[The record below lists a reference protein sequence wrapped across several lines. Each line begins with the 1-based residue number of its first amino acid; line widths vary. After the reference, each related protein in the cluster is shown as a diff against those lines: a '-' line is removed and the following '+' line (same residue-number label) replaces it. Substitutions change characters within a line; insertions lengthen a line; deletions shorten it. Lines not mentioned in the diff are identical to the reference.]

1 MLCIRAP
8 GRVNLI
14 GEHTD
19 YNDGY
24 VLPVAI
30 SLETRLYAQPRP
42 DHLCHIY
49 SETVEE
55 QHTLNLAELPP
66 PEQLPNGFIR
76 YVAGVAAMLQQHT
89 GCTLTGIDATLCSQ
103 LPLGAGLSSSAA
115 LEAAFATLWN
125 TLDRLNLDRLTLAQL
140 CQQAE
145 HRYAGVRCGLMDQ
158 AASLLCQ
165 AGHALFLDT
174 RTLATQQVPIPPD
187 WALVVADTGKP
198 RALTDSEYNLRRAQC
213 EQAVVALRAVLGE
226 SVVALRDVS
235 PEQGALYLPLVD
247 EPARRRARH
256 VVGENARVLAFLT
269 ALRHADTSQTRAL
282 MLASHTSLRDDYE
295 VSCTELDTMVEACLQ
310 AGAIGAR
317 MTGAGF
323 GGACVALVERARL
336 ERFLKDV
343 ERLYR
348 AHATYEPRF
357 YACSAVEGAGICPA

>member
-1 MLCIRAP
+1 MLCVRAP

-30 SLETRLYAQPRP
+30 SLETRVYAQPRT
-42 DHLCHIY
+42 DALCQVY
-49 SETVEE
+49 SETLDE

-66 PEQLPNGFIR
+66 PEQLPEGFIR
-76 YVAGVAAMLQQHT
+76 YVAGVAAMVQRHT
-89 GCTLTGIDATLCSQ
+89 GRTLTGVDATLCSR

-115 LEAAFATLWN
+115 LEAAFAVLWDAIDD
-125 TLDRLNLDRLTLAQL
+125 LRLDRLTLARL

-145 HRYAGVRCGLMDQ
+145 HQYAGVRCGLMDQ

-174 RTLATQQVPIPPD
+174 RTQATQQVPIPSA
-187 WALVVADTGKP
+187 WAIVVADTGKP
-198 RALTDSEYNLRRAQC
+198 RALAESDYNLRRAQC
-213 EQAVVALRAVLGE
+213 EQAVGALQDVLGE

-235 PEQGALYLPLVD
+235 AEAGAQYLPLVE

-256 VVGENARVLAFLT
+256 VVGENARVLAFLD
-269 ALRHADTSQTRAL
+269 ALRRADTAQVRAL
-282 MLASHTSLRDDYE
+282 MLASHASLRDDYE
-295 VSCTELDTMVEACLQ
+295 VSCAELDRMVEACLQ

-336 ERFLKDV
+336 ERFLQDA
-343 ERLYR
+343 ERFYR
-348 AHATYEPRF
+348 ARAAYEPRF
-357 YACSAVEGAGICPA
+357 YACEAVDGAGMCAG